1 MSGRFGVVPEV
12 GEVGI
17 RNSLKPLLHSSTVAS
32 EVTEMVEIWS
42 LFSNPADIEEAFD
55 DPPLQFALARSCSNA
70 DEH

>member
-1 MSGRFGVVPEV
+1 
-12 GEVGI
+12 
-17 RNSLKPLLHSSTVAS
+17 VAS

>member
-32 EVTEMVEIWS
+32 EVTEMVGDMVAVFES
-42 LFSNPADIEEAFD
+42 
-55 DPPLQFALARSCSNA
+55 RG
-70 DEH
+70 HRGGV